1 MIDKNNIPKHIAIIM
16 DGNGRW
22 ANERGLPR
30 TAGHRK
36 GIERIKEIL
45 KAANELGIR
54 FITFFTFSTEN
65 WQRPKR
71 EVDMLMH
78 SLDNFLKNQV
88 RELNQKNIRLMVI
101 GEKEPLPHYLQKR
114 IKQVQDLTKENNGLV
129 AIIALNYGSRQEIIN
144 AVKRFSEQV
153 RAGKETIDNLSQ
165 ELFANFLYTAGIP
178 DPDLLIRTSAELR
191 ISNFLLWQLSYA
203 ELYFPKKYWPDFS
216 REDLIRAI
224 KEYQRRERRFGGIE
238 VAKKDA

>member
-1 MIDKNNIPKHIAIIM
+1 MIDKNNLPQHIAIIM

-22 ANERGLPR
+22 AKERGLPR

-36 GIERIKEIL
+36 GMEGIKEIL
-45 KAANELGIR
+45 KAANELGIK

-114 IKQVQDLTKENNGLV
+114 IKQAQDLTKENNGLV

-144 AVKRFSEQV
+144 AVRRFCEQV
-153 RAGKETIDNLSQ
+153 REGKESIDNLSQ

-191 ISNFLLWQLSYA
+191 ISNFLLWQLSYT
-203 ELYFPKKYWPDFS
+203 ELYFPRKYWPDFG
-216 REDLIRAI
+216 REDLVKAI